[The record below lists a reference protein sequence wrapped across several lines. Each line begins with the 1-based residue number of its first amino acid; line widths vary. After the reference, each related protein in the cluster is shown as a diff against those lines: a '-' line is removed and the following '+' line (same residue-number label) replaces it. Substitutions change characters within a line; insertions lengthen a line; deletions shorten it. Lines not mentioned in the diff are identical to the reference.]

1 MVPGCPAGNVFN
13 IRPETRAMS
22 DPFTIALFA
31 FGISVLASA
40 VRMVDWFIHS
50 DPKTIARAARWAVTA
65 IAALSIPLLL
75 VLLLKEQWTA
85 AIALAAAMILVA
97 ALLGRRMMRW
107 VNIRPLVADTSGAG
121 TASFHGGRD
130 ESSGEDP
137 ELVRRAAAVL
147 EAYLRR
153 TDGRAGAANGHLP
166 AISGRAGANGG
177 ANGHAKKPE
186 LAAMLEEEA
195 LAILD
200 LQPSPTASAIREAH
214 HRIAQKIHP
223 DGGGS
228 HYLAAKVNQARE
240 VLLQDAGDAPLR
252 VSSNALRKRKSSR
265 RRPHQHPE
273 A

>member
-1 MVPGCPAGNVFN
+1 
-13 IRPETRAMS
+13 MS

-31 FGISVLASA
+31 LGISVLASS

-50 DPKTIARAARWAVTA
+50 DPKTIARTARWAVTA

-97 ALLGRRMMRW
+97 ALLGRRMMGW
-107 VNIRPLVADTSGAG
+107 SNIRPLIADTSGQSA
-121 TASFHGGRD
+121 ASFHGGLD
-130 ESSGEDP
+130 GSSGEDT
-137 ELVRRAAAVL
+137 ELVRRSAAVL

-153 TDGRAGAANGHLP
+153 TTGRAGAANGHLP
-166 AISGRAGANGG
+166 AISGRAGASGG
-177 ANGHAKKPE
+177 ANGHAKTPT
-186 LAAMLEEEA
+186 LATMSEEEA
-195 LAILD
+195 LAVLD
-200 LQPSPTASAIREAH
+200 LAPSPTASEIREAH

-228 HYLAAKVNQARE
+228 HYLAVKVNQAKE
-240 VLLQDAGDAPLR
+240 ILLQATGDAPSR
-252 VSSNALRKRKSSR
+252 VSSNATRKRKPSR
-265 RRPHQHPE
+265 RPDQRPD